1 MRYLKAPLGELID
14 YFERLSNAPAL
25 VDSLRKFAKKRNR
38 LAHGYLG
45 DPKHD
50 CRCTPTQIQR
60 YRARISVPLLDRI
73 DLHVEAPALSLTELR
88 STKSGENS
96 GDVGARIAVA
106 RTRQHVRFAGTRVT
120 SNARMSHA
128 QIRQHS
134 TLDLALGDLLQHAME
149 QLHLSARAYDR
160 ILKVART
167 IADLAGADKIA
178 SPHLLE
184 AIQYRSLDRNL
195 FY

>member
-1 MRYLKAPLGELID
+1 M
-14 YFERLSNAPAL
+14 
-25 VDSLRKFAKKRNR
+25 
-38 LAHGYLG
+38 
-45 DPKHD
+45 
-50 CRCTPTQIQR
+50 
-60 YRARISVPLLDRI
+60 LDRI
-73 DLHVEAPALSLTELR
+73 ELHVEAPALSLTELR
-88 STKSGENS
+88 STKSGES
-96 GDVGARIAVA
+96 SRAICTRIEAA
-106 RTRQHVRFAGTRVT
+106 RTRQHARFAGTKVT

-128 QIRQHS
+128 QIRQHGA
-134 TLDLALGDLLQHAME
+134 LDATLGDLLQQAME

-167 IADLAGADKIA
+167 IADLAGAETIA